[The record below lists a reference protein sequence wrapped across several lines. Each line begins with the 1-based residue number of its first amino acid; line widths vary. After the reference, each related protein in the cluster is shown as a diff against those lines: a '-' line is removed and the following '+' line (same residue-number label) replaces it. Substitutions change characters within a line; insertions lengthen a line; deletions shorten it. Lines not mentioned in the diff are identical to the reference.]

1 MVIARVGYHLTV
13 LEGKLTAVD
22 FEDFE
27 VLELGKTWK
36 KKSYRGAAR
45 PHFNPMPGSLPLL
58 AISEPIVAKQKTDLE
73 I

>member
-45 PHFNPMPGSLPLL
+45 PHFSFFYSAPFFPPHSFTRHHSSIGN
-58 AISEPIVAKQKTDLE
+58 
-73 I
+73 